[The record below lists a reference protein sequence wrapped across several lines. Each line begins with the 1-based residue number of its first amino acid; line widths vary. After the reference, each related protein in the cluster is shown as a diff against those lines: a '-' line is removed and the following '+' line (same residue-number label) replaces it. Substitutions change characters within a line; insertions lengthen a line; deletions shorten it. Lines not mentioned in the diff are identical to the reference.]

1 MKKNNKNNGFTLIE
15 LIIVIAIIAIL
26 AAIAIPKFGE
36 VRKQA
41 AINIDIS
48 NAKIIAETTAML
60 IAEGKITT
68 ESDNPSGA
76 KSHLVVGDNDGES
89 GILTANLQSVPKG
102 KYVKD
107 QFRVEINT
115 DSTIRI
121 FLYSFGENPPTDR
134 PIQVFPRP
142 KKGTN
147 IDYTDIVNPY
157 AETE

>member
-1 MKKNNKNNGFTLIE
+1 MRSKSKGFTLIE
-15 LIIVIAIIAIL
+15 LIIVIAIISIL

-36 VRKQA
+36 VRKQSV
-41 AINIDIS
+41 INIDIS

-68 ESDNPSGA
+68 ESDNHGEA
-76 KSHLVVGDNDGES
+76 KSHLVVGDEDDES
-89 GILTANLQSVPKG
+89 GILTSHLQSVPRG
-102 KYVKD
+102 KYVED

-115 DSTIRI
+115 DSTIRVL
-121 FLYSFGENPPTDR
+121 LYSFGENPPTDM

-142 KKGTN
+142 KKGAN